1 MTVQE
6 RYELSC
12 YEEVTRLQN
21 GKDIWLVHNSGDETF
36 YVKKRIE
43 LYNKAVYMRLM
54 QEKFVNIP
62 GIVLCVEDEGKLIV
76 IEEYVHGSS
85 LKKLLEKEGAFSEQK
100 VRQIV
105 ISLCDILEQLHNC
118 QPPIIHRDIKPSNI
132 MISNDGVIKL
142 IDFNAAKEYSA
153 DRREDTRL
161 MGTKKFAAPE
171 QYGFGQSDPRTD
183 IYAIGVTMEC
193 LLTEE
198 KSGEDKISE
207 ELQNIIKICTELDK
221 ERRFQNVGA
230 LRNALKNE
238 ESELA
243 EVNTPQDVSQKK
255 NIFTKSLYS
264 KKPML
269 PVGFRSGVLW
279 KMIVAVYGYAVIL
292 WMSFTMD
299 FEDKNGAVMKGYP
312 LWANRIAIFVVLLG
326 SVFFIGNYG
335 NIRYQ
340 LPLMK
345 KNKVIHWI
353 LASVYL
359 FVFFFLVITILVMAG
374 G

>member
-12 YEEVTRLQN
+12 YEEVARLQN
-21 GKDIWLVHNSGDETF
+21 GKDIWLVHNNEDETF

-54 QEKFVNIP
+54 QEKFADIP
-62 GIVLCVEDEGKLIV
+62 GIALCVEDEGKLIV

-100 VRQIV
+100 VRQIM

-118 QPPIIHRDIKPSNI
+118 QTPIIHRDIKPSNI

-153 DRREDTRL
+153 DRQEDTRL

-171 QYGFGQSDPRTD
+171 QYGFGHSDPRTD
-183 IYAIGVTMEC
+183 IYAMGITMEC

-238 ESELA
+238 ESEFS
-243 EVNTPQDVSQKK
+243 EVNAPQAVSQKK
-255 NIFTKSLYS
+255 NIFTRSLYS
-264 KKPML
+264 KKTML

-279 KMIVAVYGYAVIL
+279 KMIAAVYGYAGII
-292 WMSFTMD
+292 WMSFKMD
-299 FEDKNGAVMKGYP
+299 FEDKNGAVMKGYS
-312 LWANRIAIFVVLLG
+312 LWANRIAFFVVLLG

-345 KNKVIHWI
+345 KNKVIHWV

-359 FVFFFLVITILVMAG
+359 FVFFFVVITILVMAG